1 MQSDIE
7 QLKTEIKR
15 VSNKNSELQERMRA
29 SLEKNQQDAE
39 EIVRKNIE
47 LEKLQKDNQQILIG
61 WKECAEALE
70 KTNAEWKECAEAL
83 GKANAG
89 WEECAEALE
98 KLKLEKLNE

>member
-1 MQSDIE
+1 MNY
-7 QLKTEIKR
+7 R
-15 VSNKNSELQERMRA
+15 ERMRA

-83 GKANAG
+83 EKANTGWKECAEALGKANAG

>member
-47 LEKLQKDNQQILIG
+47 LE
-61 WKECAEALE
+61 
-70 KTNAEWKECAEAL
+70 
-83 GKANAG
+83 
-89 WEECAEALE
+89 
-98 KLKLEKLNE
+98 